1 LLTFAHIFVSFLSFF
16 FFYLFVLLI
25 FVSGRCCC
33 CWRVKLRL
41 TVKLSAAPAVGSL
54 PKSFVLRAIFIAHT
68 KSVLFY
74 FIFVCSL
81 VAYEILPLL

>member
-1 LLTFAHIFVSFLSFF
+1 MVVNFCTYFCW
-16 FFYLFVLLI
+16 LFVVPFFLLAL
-25 FVSGRCCC
+25 CCC

-41 TVKLSAAPAVGSL
+41 TVKLSAGRAASSL

-74 FIFVCSL
+74 IIFICSL
-81 VAYEILPLL
+81 AAYEILLLLL